1 MGLWNSIRGR
11 RQSEDEDDAAV
22 DLPEARL
29 EALVSGRVQ
38 GVGFRWWARGIA
50 QEHDVLGYAEN
61 LADGRVEIVVEGPA
75 EGVQAF
81 YAALTSGDTAGHVS
95 DVERWDAD
103 PTGEFRE
110 FDVR

>member
-1 MGLWNSIRGR
+1 MGFWDSIRGKD
-11 RQSEDEDDAAV
+11 QSPAGSDDAAA
-22 DLPEARL
+22 LPEARL

-38 GVGFRWWARGIA
+38 GVGFRWWTRGIA
-50 QEHDVLGYAEN
+50 QEHELIGYAEN
-61 LADGRVEIVVEGPA
+61 LPDGRVEIVA
-75 EGVQAF
+75 EGSRKGVDAL

-95 DVERWDAD
+95 DVDQSRPE